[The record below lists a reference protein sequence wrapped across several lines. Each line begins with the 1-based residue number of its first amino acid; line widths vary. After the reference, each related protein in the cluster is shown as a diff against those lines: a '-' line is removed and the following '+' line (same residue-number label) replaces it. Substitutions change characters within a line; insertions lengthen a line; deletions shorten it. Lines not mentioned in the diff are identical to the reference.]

1 MKKFGLAVVLV
12 LAGCTS
18 GCITPPS
25 VITDKAPCSV
35 LIPDQ
40 IADAVPNAQLGP
52 VPDGGDADRNTE
64 EFTRFLEEMVDRWRL
79 FGVGQTAA
87 KRQEF
92 EEKTV
97 IIEGQ
102 VRCEER
108 DREAIEAA
116 RPKMLGLF

>member
-1 MKKFGLAVVLV
+1 MKHAVLLLPAMLA
-12 LAGCTS
+12 

-25 VITDKAPCSV
+25 VITDKAPCSG

-40 IADAVPNAQLGP
+40 LADAVPNAQLGP
-52 VPDGGDADRNTE
+52 VPDGADAGRNTE
-64 EFTRFLEEMVDRWRL
+64 EFTQFLEGMVDRWRL

-92 EEKTV
+92 EEKAV

-102 VRCEER
+102 QRCEQR
-108 DREAIEAA
+108 DRDAIEAA
-116 RPKMLGLF
+116 QPKVLGLF